1 MSAMRQQ
8 ETAGMTRAMG
18 ALEAWALP
26 DAPLTMPLQVLE
38 VETGLLRRM
47 LSGLRVAVPAQGN

>member
-1 MSAMRQQ
+1 
-8 ETAGMTRAMG
+8 MTRAMG